1 MNKNLDTIL
10 KLFARQYGHARTELR
25 HADPFQLLVATIL
38 SAQCTDERVNKV
50 TPGLFKKYPGVKDF
64 ARLKQETLE
73 AEIRSTGFFR
83 NKAKNI
89 IGASQKIIKDFNG
102 KVPDTMEELLTL
114 PGVARKTANVV
125 LGNSFGK
132 TEGIVVDTHVLRLSQ
147 RIGLSK
153 NKTAEKVEQDLMKTI
168 PKKNW
173 IDISH
178 QLILHGRRVCNA
190 RKPMCDTCVIAKF
203 CPKVGVISPQSTQ
216 RSQRKK

>member
-1 MNKNLDTIL
+1 MNKDIDKIL
-10 KLFARQYGHARTELR
+10 KLLARQYGHARTELK

-38 SAQCTDERVNKV
+38 SAQCTDARVNKV
-50 TPGLFKKYPGVKDF
+50 TPGLFKKYPAPSSF

-89 IGASQKIIKDFNG
+89 IGASQKIIKDYNG
-102 KVPDTMEELLTL
+102 KVPDMMEELLTL

-153 NKTAEKVEQDLMKTI
+153 NKTAEKVEQDLMKI
-168 PKKNW
+168 VPKKLW

-190 RKPMCDTCVIAKF
+190 RKPLCDKCIIEKY
-203 CPKVGVISPQSTQ
+203 C
-216 RSQRKK
+216 KKAGIK

>member
-1 MNKNLDTIL
+1 MNKDIDIIL
-10 KLFARQYGHARTELR
+10 KLLAKEYGHARTELK
-25 HADPFQLLVATIL
+25 HADPFQLLTATIL
-38 SAQCTDERVNKV
+38 SAQCTDARVNKV
-50 TPGLFKKYPGVKDF
+50 TPDLFKKYPGPKDF

-73 AEIRSTGFFR
+73 AQIRSTGFFR

-89 IGASQKIIKDFNG
+89 ISAAQKILKDFNG

-114 PGVARKTANVV
+114 SGVARKTANVV

-153 NKTAEKVEQDLMKTI
+153 NKTAEKVEQDLIKII
-168 PKKNW
+168 PKKFW

-190 RKPMCDTCVIAKF
+190 RRPLCDICIITKY
-203 CPKVGVISPQSTQ
+203 CPKAGVVL
-216 RSQRKK
+216 K